1 MLFFRDIHVLQSL
14 PLEILLHEAP
24 IFSHMR
30 KVSEKVIIQIETEM
44 FHKGGIVWNLW
55 LVT

>member
-30 KVSEKVIIQIETEM
+30 EQVSEKVIIQIE
-44 FHKGGIVWNLW
+44 N
-55 LVT
+55 